1 MDKSLLEIIN
11 NFASWRGNP
20 FTLAAM
26 LIERHTE
33 LIKQR
38 LIANGFPEAA
48 DTL

>member
-11 NFASWRGNP
+11 NFQAWKGNP
-20 FTLAAM
+20 FTLAAL

-33 LIKQR
+33 LIKEK
-38 LIANGFPEAA
+38 LVAAGFPDAA

>member
-11 NFASWRGNP
+11 NFAVWKGNP
-20 FTLAAM
+20 FTLAAL

-33 LIKQR
+33 LVKEK
-38 LIANGFPEAA
+38 LVAAGFAEAA